1 MLPTISG
8 VTTDGTISYN
18 HVSNIRQIW
27 PVILPGLVK
36 VKETN
41 GEPWIPED
49 IYAALMTGNASLYA
63 GYRQGAYTGFAVL
76 QAITFPYEDSPVLNV
91 WIGYSVEKSSGHL
104 GAEAARHV
112 ANEAGI
118 ERVVFSSPQEGWTA
132 KYKKITTWY
141 EV

>member
-1 MLPTISG
+1 MLPKISG
-8 VTTDGTISYN
+8 VTSDGTIAYN
-18 HVSNIRQIW
+18 YVGNIRQIW

-49 IYAALMTGNASLYA
+49 IYAALLNGSASLYA

-118 ERVVFSSPQEGWTA
+118 ERVVFSSP
-132 KYKKITTWY
+132 
-141 EV
+141 